1 MNATASTSAPSVGL
15 EVDDIQSG
23 ALHPRPVPYAGRF
36 FFLRVDDPGAGRALL
51 RRLLPA
57 IDGGLPSADPD
68 QDAWVAVAFTYQ
80 GLRALG
86 VPQESLDS
94 FPPAF
99 RQGMAARAEQIGD
112 VGESD
117 PAHWEPP
124 FGTPDVHIAVSAL
137 APDEARL
144 EKALGRA
151 RAALQETPGVE
162 VIWQAGGPPAPHR
175 THDLRLPRRHQ
186 PSEHRGARD
195 TGLESARGPAQG
207 RRVHPRLSR

>member
-1 MNATASTSAPSVGL
+1 MNAAPTSVPSVSV
-15 EVDDIQSG
+15 EIDDIQSG
-23 ALHPRPVPYAGRF
+23 ALRPRPAPYVGRF
-36 FFLRVDDPGAGRALL
+36 ILLRVDDRHAGRALL

-57 IDGGLPSADPD
+57 TEGGLPSADPG

-99 RQGMAARAEQIGD
+99 RQGMAARAEKIGD

-124 FGTPDVHIAVSAL
+124 FGTPDVHLAVSAL

-151 RAALQETPGVE
+151 RAALQQT
-162 VIWQAGGPPAPHR
+162 R
-175 THDLRLPRRHQ
+175 
-186 PSEHRGARD
+186 
-195 TGLESARGPAQG
+195 
-207 RRVHPRLSR
+207 